1 MMLPPKSGRKAVRL
15 RTANSIGALG
25 NVYTSLMSAWI
36 TEGDAGKDVSFTA
49 TNWVK
54 SFRSQ
59 LIAVTLQVLTGKQEM
74 MTAAW
79 EGNIR
84 GRWPHAEYVRLAEI
98 EEDMVGVLA
107 QLGGA
112 LWKLDTKWRLSL
124 LHHTVV
130 VDPNFISDIVSVFSS
145 VSHSLRT
152 GEPMHTVLPQTLLDR
167 LVLHHQIGVVA
178 TPEHEAHR
186 VIGPDET
193 QSLDHMFYTS
203 AVVAVYQL
211 MQCLDELHAVTRR
224 LCGEVPFRG
233 FERWNFLHKS
243 RRGTS
248 MIALSRPDTIVE
260 RELLIGKEKIESGV

>member
-1 MMLPPKSGRKAVRL
+1 
-15 RTANSIGALG
+15 
-25 NVYTSLMSAWI
+25 MSAWI
-36 TEGDAGKDVSFTA
+36 TESDVEKDVSFTA
-49 TNWVK
+49 SNWVK
-54 SFRSQ
+54 VFRGQ
-59 LIAVTLQVLTGKQEM
+59 LIAVTVQILAGKQEM
-74 MTAAW
+74 MHASW

-84 GRWPHAEYVRLAEI
+84 GRWPQNEYAKLTEI
-98 EEDMVGVLA
+98 QEDMIGVLS

-130 VDPNFISDIVSVFSS
+130 VDPNFITDIVSVFSS

-152 GEPMHTVLPQTLLDR
+152 GEPMHTVVPQTLLDR
-167 LVLHHQIGVVA
+167 LLLHHHIGVVA
-178 TPEHEAHR
+178 TPDSELDGHT

-211 MQCLDELHAVTRR
+211 MQCLDELHAITRR

-233 FERWNFLHKS
+233 FERWKFLHKS
-243 RRGTS
+243 RRGTYRNT
-248 MIALSRPDTIVE
+248 LSRPDTIVE
-260 RELLIGKEKIESGV
+260 REPLIENEKVENGV